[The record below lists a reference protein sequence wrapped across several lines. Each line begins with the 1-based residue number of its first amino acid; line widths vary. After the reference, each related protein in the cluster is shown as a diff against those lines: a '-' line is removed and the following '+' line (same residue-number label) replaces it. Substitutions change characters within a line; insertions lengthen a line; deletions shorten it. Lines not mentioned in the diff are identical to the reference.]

1 MLKRTSLF
9 LEDTDMA
16 RLKAL
21 ALIKKTS
28 MTGLIREGIELLYKS
43 LSSEEEKAL
52 GAFANFNQP
61 KKKGA
66 NRGKNHCNW
75 PA

>member
-9 LEDTDMA
+9 LDESDMTK
-16 RLKAL
+16 LKAL

-28 MTGLIREGIELLYKS
+28 MTGLIREGIALLYKS
-43 LSSEEEKAL
+43 ISSEEQKAL
-52 GAFANFNQP
+52 SVLANLNNQP

-66 NRGKNHCNW
+66 GRGKNN
-75 PA
+75 

>member
-9 LEDTDMA
+9 LDESDMSK
-16 RLKAL
+16 LKAL
-21 ALIKKTS
+21 ALIKNTS
-28 MTGLIREGIELLYKS
+28 MTGLIRDGIELLYKS

-52 GAFANFNQP
+52 SILANLNDKP

-66 NRGKNHCNW
+66 GRGKNN
-75 PA
+75 